1 MTADLLAVLREAR
14 EALRSCA
21 WSTELRTDDALMA
34 MATADAKIGEATMML
49 TVSALRAHEA
59 QGWMPIAEAPK
70 DGRLIATWNPRQPSI
85 SRFLRWG
92 TPNLSKDRAWITP
105 KGCAPTYLPTQ
116 FLILPPPPETQ
127 K

>member
-1 MTADLLAVLREAR
+1 MTPSPDLLAVLREAR

-59 QGWMPIAEAPK
+59 QGWRPIDEAEAEM
-70 DGRLIATWNPRQPSI
+70 RRIAAWNR
-85 SRFLRWG
+85 
-92 TPNLSKDRAWITP
+92 RAP
-105 KGCAPTYLPTQ
+105 
-116 FLILPPPPETQ
+116 
-127 K
+127 

>member
-70 DGRLIATWNPRQPSI
+70 DGTRIIVTNGTRVETA
-85 SRFLRWG
+85 RWLDNRHG
-92 TPNLSKDRAWITP
+92 KYAWAGWHFGSLVPAMTPNAWQP
-105 KGCAPTYLPTQ
+105 
-116 FLILPPPPETQ
+116 LPPPPEPPQ
-127 K
+127 